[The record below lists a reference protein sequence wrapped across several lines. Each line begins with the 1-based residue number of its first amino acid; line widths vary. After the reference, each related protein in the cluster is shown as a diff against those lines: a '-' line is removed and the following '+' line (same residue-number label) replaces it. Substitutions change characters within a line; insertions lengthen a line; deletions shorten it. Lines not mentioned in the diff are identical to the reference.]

1 MKCAKCGLDLPERTR
16 QCPKCGSVNEF
27 TESKEPRQ
35 KKRTI
40 TWVIVG
46 LAIIAV
52 VATCVAAIIA
62 SRSKSTLT
70 QVPPGT
76 TKPGD
81 VVTAPPP
88 KSQPG
93 NVVSAPP
100 LTPPLSAPVPAQ
112 VKKPRP
118 PRDVVDYLEFVKR
131 VEEHRQMLLR
141 DTGEALRLSATG
153 GQAMTLLKLIDMAS
167 NPDSKVDVDPLK
179 EVRGELARQYK
190 NWLSTIEYFDKKPAP
205 NDCREFSGAYRDLL
219 VRETTAIGAI
229 AQGLQRVNI
238 MDPNEMARLLRDLQR
253 MKSDPSIQRRIDE
266 AADNADAKLT
276 ELVSKYDMNK
286 PFNVPREQQIS
297 GSIMG
302 F

>member
-16 QCPKCGSVNEF
+16 QCPKCGTVNEF
-27 TESKEPRQ
+27 TESEEPR
-35 KKRTI
+35 KKKKTI

-46 LAIIAV
+46 LAVVAV
-52 VATCVAAIIA
+52 IATCVAAIISA
-62 SRSKSTLT
+62 RSKPTLT
-70 QVPPGT
+70 QVPSGT

-81 VVTAPPP
+81 VVTTPPP
-88 KSQPG
+88 APQPG
-93 NVVSAPP
+93 NVVTAPPAAPSPSAP
-100 LTPPLSAPVPAQ
+100 APAQ
-112 VKKPRP
+112 VKKPKP
-118 PRDVVDYLEFVKR
+118 PKDVVDYLEFVKR

-141 DTGEALRLSATG
+141 DTGEALMLSSTG

-167 NPDSKVDVDPLK
+167 DPDSKVDIDPLK
-179 EVRGELARQYK
+179 EVRNELARQYK

-205 NDCREFSGAYRDLL
+205 NECREFSGAYRELL

-238 MDPNEMARLLRDLQR
+238 MDPNDMARLLRDLQR
-253 MKSDPSIQRRIDE
+253 MKNDPSIQRRIDE

-276 ELVSKYDMNK
+276 ELVSRYDMEK
-286 PFNVPREQQIS
+286 PFNVPREQQVS